1 MSASR
6 KFLVL
11 ILTLA
16 LLPLSLT
23 AAEPETGKT
32 AGDTSYERQIQ
43 LIGRQT
49 ALAHRLVRSMCFAQA
64 GIDVKRNRALVA
76 DTRREVAAAFVAL
89 KEGDPAR
96 GIAPITNGNILT
108 QLGSAEMVWNGLDK
122 KAASFLSEGMQD
134 DEVLK
139 LTFKSQS
146 LEKLW
151 RNVSQSLELK
161 TSVELSPEYLMRSRL
176 VITAGDQNRLLQQAG
191 KDACLIYL
199 DQGAETNVARRED
212 LSADLSTFNQNIFNL
227 TFTRPAQSD
236 QPDAPALEQATF
248 STWQTWVGLEPL
260 FYALIT
266 PSNQANLS
274 ALLPELSFSIEY
286 MDLQL
291 VETLEIFMAL

>member
-1 MSASR
+1 MSALR
-6 KFLVL
+6 KFLLL
-11 ILTLA
+11 ILTLG
-16 LLPLSLT
+16 LLPVGLI
-23 AAEPETGKT
+23 AAEP
-32 AGDTSYERQIQ
+32 DTESASNAAVYERQIQ

-49 ALAHRLVRSMCFAQA
+49 ALAHRLVRSMCFVQA
-64 GIDVKRNRALVA
+64 GIDVPRNRTLVS
-76 DTRREVAAAFVAL
+76 DTRREVAAAFMAL

-96 GIAPITNGNILT
+96 GIAPISNGNILT

-122 KAASFLSEGMQD
+122 KAATFLSEGMQNE
-134 DEVLK
+134 EVLK

-151 RNVSQSLELK
+151 RNVAQSLELK
-161 TSVELSPEYLMRSRL
+161 TSVELSPDHLMRSRL
-176 VITAGDQNRLLQQAG
+176 IATAGDQSRLLQLAG

-199 DQGAETNVARRED
+199 DQAEEASTSRRED
-212 LSADLSTFNQNIFNL
+212 LATDLSTFNQNIFNL

-236 QPDAPALEQATF
+236 ALPVPALEQAAF
-248 STWQTWVGLEPL
+248 NTWQSWVGLEPL

-266 PSNQANLS
+266 PSNQAALP

>member
-1 MSASR
+1 MSVYR
-6 KFLVL
+6 KLFTL
-11 ILTLA
+11 ILALG
-16 LLPLSLT
+16 LLPFSLA
-23 AAEPETGKT
+23 AAEPDMGSTSGAT
-32 AGDTSYERQIQ
+32 AYERQIQ
-43 LIGRQT
+43 LIGRQS

-64 GIDVKRNRALVA
+64 GIDVARNRALVA

-89 KEGDPAR
+89 KAGDPAR

-122 KAASFLSEGMQD
+122 KAAAFLAEGMQD
-134 DEVLK
+134 EEVLK

-151 RNVSQSLELK
+151 RSVSQSLELK
-161 TSVELSPEYLMRSRL
+161 TSVEMTSDHLMRSRL
-176 VITAGDQNRLLQQAG
+176 IVTAGDQSRLLQQAG
-191 KDACLIYL
+191 KDACLLYL
-199 DQGAETNVARRED
+199 DQGAEASAARRED
-212 LSADLSTFNQNIFNL
+212 LATDLSTFNQNIFNL

-236 QPDAPALEQATF
+236 APPVPALEQAAF
-248 STWQTWVGLEPL
+248 NTWQTWVGLEPL
-260 FYALIT
+260 FYVLIT

-291 VETLEIFMAL
+291 VETLDIFMAL